1 MSINTEIKKEYKKI
15 IINSL
20 YGMMDGSPKSLVD
33 DIIARFKFILGV
45 TLTADMIS
53 ASHTD
58 KFINNA
64 QSRPCWYGTMTV
76 KLVID
81 GEEYEITRDWSAE
94 RDIDILH
101 EDYETDEWFFESDK
115 CASYKISKSLLAEL
129 VD

>member
-1 MSINTEIKKEYKKI
+1 MNTEIKKQYKEL

-20 YGMMDGSPKSLVD
+20 YGMMDGSPKSLVEH
-33 DIIARFKFILGV
+33 IIYVSKINLGV
-45 TLTADMIS
+45 TLSAVMVTAS
-53 ASHTD
+53 STD

-81 GEEYEITRDWSAE
+81 GAEYELTRDWSAE

-101 EDYETDEWFFESDK
+101 EDYETDDWFFESDK
-115 CASYKISKSLLAEL
+115 CASYKISKALLAEL